1 MHFKEPTMHDLRD
14 YKALTARQITAAIG
28 QLNHNTTPKIM
39 THLALRATQSHPLG
53 DNRTRANALKLLRR
67 VKKAH
72 QAGRIALELT
82 ITGCR
87 LDLGSHQADRYYY
100 DRTLLAQ
107 GWQQYDTDQDA
118 WYFGIWINPE
128 KRETF
133 TYAEGDTCHVI
144 APSIEAFRAE
154 LARLYQYHPQAPAFI
169 SIDPE
174 AGVVTHHFE
183 AKPEV

>member
-1 MHFKEPTMHDLRD
+1 MHDLHD
-14 YKALTARQITAAIG
+14 YKTMTPKQITAAIS
-28 QLNHNTTPKIM
+28 QLNHNTAPKIM
-39 THLALRATQSHPLG
+39 THLALRARQPHPLG
-53 DNRTRANALKLLRR
+53 TGRSRAKALKLLLR

-72 QAGRIALELT
+72 KGGRIPFELT
-82 ITGCR
+82 VTGCR
-87 LDLGSHQADRYYY
+87 LDRSSHQVDRYYY

-128 KRETF
+128 KLETF
-133 TYAEGDTCHVI
+133 TYAEGDTSHVI
-144 APSIEAFRAE
+144 APNVETFSAE
-154 LARLYQYHPQAPAFI
+154 LTRLYLYHPQAPAFI

-174 AGVVTHHFE
+174 AGVVARHFE